1 MIAVEFVSDFATKV
15 IDGLRTTPMSRVVIP
30 SGRSEDGARRELSM
44 AASELGYGCAQIDL
58 SAVARRDDLFVSLS
72 DELGCSGSA
81 SDIKEFFEKARKLYQ
96 PRV

>member
-1 MIAVEFVSDFATKV
+1 MIAVGLISDFATKV

-30 SGRSEDGARRELSM
+30 PGRSEEEARRELSM

-58 SAVARRDDLFVSLS
+58 SSVGRLDDLFVSLS

-81 SDIKEFFEKARKLYQ
+81 SDIDEFLDKARELYQ